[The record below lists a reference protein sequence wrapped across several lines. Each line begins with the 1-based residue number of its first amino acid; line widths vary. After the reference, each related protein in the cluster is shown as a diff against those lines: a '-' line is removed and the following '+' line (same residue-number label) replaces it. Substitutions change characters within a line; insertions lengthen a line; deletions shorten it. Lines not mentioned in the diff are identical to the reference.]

1 MSIDILLVNPP
12 SPDGSIIIRD
22 VNRSGR
28 KTRERMIWP
37 QTNLAYLAALVRDQF
52 SIEIID
58 AIAENINW
66 DKFKQILKDK
76 EPRYVVSNIISTTL
90 TNDMYTMFLA
100 KSLGAIT
107 IGMGPH
113 LTDRPEESLIKFP
126 SLDFAIMGEAEL
138 TFVELIDVLE
148 NNGHLK
154 AVKGIAFRNGSNVQ
168 INEERPFIE
177 NLDDLPMPAHD
188 LLPLKKYRMPF
199 FGNYTFIVAG
209 RGCPY
214 KCIFCRQNVMWK
226 SVVRMRS
233 ADSLLKEVKYLLKLG
248 VSNIM
253 FQADT
258 FTANKK
264 MVKEL
269 CREIIKEGLRFRWVC
284 NTHIATIDQEMVDL
298 MKQAGCWMIA
308 PGIESCSNKVLKN
321 IRKQI
326 TVKQV
331 YEVVEMIHNAGIEV
345 WGYFVYGLPGDT
357 KETLEENSRCALELP
372 LDMANFA
379 VAVPYP
385 GTPFYYQAVENNWLV
400 ASNWEDYDQN
410 YSAIVDYGYLKPDD
424 IIKAIK
430 KANVKFFSKPKHA
443 WRVLKEIFRD
453 FGTAKDLFKIFM
465 EHLKW
470 MKKNKE

>member
-12 SPDGSIIIRD
+12 SPDDSIIIRD

-52 SIEIID
+52 SVGIID
-58 AIAENINW
+58 AIAENISW
-66 DKFKQILKDK
+66 DEFEQILRQKT
-76 EPRYVVSNIISTTL
+76 PRYVVSNIISTTL

-100 KSLGAIT
+100 KSLGAVT

-126 SLDFAIMGEAEL
+126 SLDFAIMGEPDL

-148 NNGHLK
+148 NNGRLE
-154 AVKGIAFRNGSNVQ
+154 AVKGMAFRNGANVQ

-177 NLDDLPMPAHD
+177 NLDNLPMPAHD

-233 ADSLLKEVKYLLKLG
+233 ADSLLKEIKYLLKLG

-308 PGIESCSNKVLKN
+308 PGIESCSDKVLKN

-357 KETLEENSRCALELP
+357 KETLEENTRCALELP

-379 VAVPYP
+379 VAAPYP

-430 KANVKFFSKPKHA
+430 KANVKFFSRPKHV

-453 FGTAKDLFKIFM
+453 FGTAKDLFEIFI

>member
-52 SIEIID
+52 SVEIID
-58 AIAENINW
+58 AIAEDINW

-126 SLDFAIMGEAEL
+126 SLDFAIMGESEL

-148 NNGHLK
+148 NNDHLE

-188 LLPLKKYRMPF
+188 LLPLQKYRMPF
-199 FGNYTFIVAG
+199 FGHYTFVVAG

-214 KCIFCRQNVMWK
+214 RCVFCRQNVMWK
-226 SVVRMRS
+226 SIVRMRS
-233 ADSLLKEVKYLLKLG
+233 ADSLLEEVKYLLRLG
-248 VSNIM
+248 VDNIM

-258 FTANKK
+258 FTADKK

-269 CREIIKEGLRFRWVC
+269 CKKIIKEKLRFRWAC

-308 PGIESCSNKVLKN
+308 PGIESCSDKVLKN

-326 TVKQV
+326 TVKRI
-331 YEVVEMIHNAGIEV
+331 YEVVEMIHRAGIEV

-357 KETLEENSRCALELP
+357 KDTLEENTRCALELS

-379 VAVPYP
+379 VAAPYP
-385 GTPFYYQAVENNWLV
+385 GTPFYHQAVENNWLV
-400 ASNWEDYDQN
+400 SAEWEDFDQN
-410 YSAIVDYGYLKPDD
+410 YSAIVDYGYLKPED

-430 KANVKFFSKPKHA
+430 KANVKFFSRPKHA
-443 WRVLKEIFRD
+443 WRVFREIFKD
-453 FGTAKDLFKIFM
+453 FGMAKSLFKILI
-465 EHLKW
+465 EHLSWVKG
-470 MKKNKE
+470 KQ

>member
-1 MSIDILLVNPP
+1 MPVDMLLVNPP
-12 SPDGSIIIRD
+12 SPDRSIIIRD
-22 VNRSGR
+22 VNRCGR

-37 QTNLAYLAALVRDQF
+37 QTNLAYLASLVRDQF
-52 SIEIID
+52 SVEIID
-58 AIAENINW
+58 AIAEDINW

-76 EPRYVVSNIISTTL
+76 KPRYVASNIISTTL
-90 TNDMYTMFLA
+90 TNDMYIMFLA
-100 KSLGAIT
+100 KSLGAAT

-113 LTDRPEESLIKFP
+113 LTDRPEESLIRFP

-148 NNGHLK
+148 NNGHLE
-154 AVKGIAFRNGSNVQ
+154 AVKGIAFRNGSNIQ

-199 FGNYTFIVAG
+199 FGQYTFIVAG

-214 KCIFCRQNVMWK
+214 SCIFCRQNVMWK
-226 SVVRMRS
+226 NVVRMRS
-233 ADSLLKEVKYLLKLG
+233 ADSLLREVKYLLGLG
-248 VSNIM
+248 VENIM

-269 CREIIKEGLRFRWVC
+269 CRKIIKEKLEFKWAC
-284 NTHIATIDQEMVDL
+284 NTHIATINQEMVDL

-326 TVKQV
+326 TVKQI
-331 YEVVEMIHNAGIEV
+331 YEVVEMIHKAGIEV

-357 KETLEENSRCALELP
+357 KDTLEENTRCALELP

-379 VAVPYP
+379 VAAPYP
-385 GTPFYYQAVENNWLV
+385 GTPFYRQAVENNWLV
-400 ASNWEDYDQN
+400 STEWEDFDQN

-430 KANVKFFSKPKHA
+430 KANVKFFSRPKHA
-443 WRVLKEIFRD
+443 WRIFKEMFKD
-453 FGTAKDLFKIFM
+453 FSMVKPLFKILM
-465 EHLKW
+465 EHLSWVKG
-470 MKKNKE
+470 KK